1 MNKKIGSRNFGK
13 NVYKWE
19 KESDLADFSVT
30 DIYLPFDSDL
40 YPNDQGCELQLSRCK
55 CDRGNTE

>member
-1 MNKKIGSRNFGK
+1 M
-13 NVYKWE
+13 E

-30 DIYLPFDSDL
+30 DIYLPSDSDL
-40 YPNDQGCELQLSRCK
+40 HPNDQGCELQLSRCK

>member
-1 MNKKIGSRNFGK
+1 M
-13 NVYKWE
+13 E

-30 DIYLPFDSDL
+30 DIYLPLGSDL
-40 YPNDQGCELQLSRCK
+40 YSNNQSCKLQLSRCK